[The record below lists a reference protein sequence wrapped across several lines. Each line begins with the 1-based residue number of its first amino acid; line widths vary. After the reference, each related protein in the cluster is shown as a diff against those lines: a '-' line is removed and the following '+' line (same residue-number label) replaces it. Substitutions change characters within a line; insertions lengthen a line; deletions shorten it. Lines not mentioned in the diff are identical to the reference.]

1 MNRTFR
7 ALTSA
12 AAVIVV
18 LLASVVPARADL
30 SAIRALYA
38 SAAYEEALTQLKAA
52 ADAGEDPVQ
61 VEQYRALCQI
71 ALGRLSD
78 AEQSVERLVA
88 RNPLYRIQDR
98 DVSPRLVAMFGDVR
112 KRMLPAT
119 AKERYARA
127 KASYDSGNFAA
138 AAADFRM
145 MLQLV
150 ADLDPGES
158 GMSDLK
164 QLGEGFLKLA
174 EASLTPPAP
183 KPAPAPKPE
192 AAEQNA
198 AATPPS
204 TPSAQPPAPVKANPN
219 VPPPPSPNA
228 ATTDPATAKPRPAP
242 PVTPPPAAPTDRT
255 AAGARSN
262 AEPALFSVDD
272 SDVTPPAEISA
283 VLPRYQPPSGFS
295 QLVFRGTLV
304 VIVDEEGR
312 VESVELVKPVSATY
326 DATLLKAARQW
337 RFKPATR
344 NGRPVR
350 YRKLFEIVLRPA
362 A

>member
-7 ALTSA
+7 AFTLA
-12 AAVIVV
+12 AAVVVV

-61 VEQYRALCQI
+61 IEQYRALCQI

-78 AEQSVERLVA
+78 AEQAVERLIA

-98 DVSPRLVAMFGDVR
+98 DVSPRLVAMFADVR
-112 KRMLPAT
+112 KRLLPAT
-119 AKERYARA
+119 AKERYAKA

-138 AAADFRM
+138 AASDFRV

-150 ADLDPGES
+150 ADLDPGEA

-183 KPAPAPKPE
+183 KPAPATKPE

-198 AATPPS
+198 AAAPAATPP
-204 TPSAQPPAPVKANPN
+204 PAQAKAIPN
-219 VPPPPSPNA
+219 VPPPPNA
-228 ATTDPATAKPRPAP
+228 ATTEPATAKPRPAA
-242 PVTPPPAAPTDRT
+242 PVAPPPAPAPTDRA
-255 AAGARSN
+255 AAGTRSS
-262 AEPALFSVDD
+262 AEPVLFSVDD
-272 SDVTPPAEISA
+272 ADVTPPAEISA
-283 VLPRYQPPSGFS
+283 VLPRYLPPSGFS

-312 VESVELVKPVSATY
+312 VESAELVKPVSATY